1 MTNNK
6 QQTAVLIGIA
16 TYDNVEWVYQF
27 NDDNPIALARPT
39 DGTKELNLTIGN
51 RSDSNVLF
59 SDGKGNT
66 FKIFAREN
74 KL

>member
-6 QQTAVLIGIA
+6 RQMAVPIGIA
-16 TYDNVEWVYQF
+16 TYDNVEWAFQF
-27 NDDNPIALARPT
+27 NDDNPITIAQPT

-51 RSDSNVLF
+51 RSDSNMVF
-59 SDGKGNT
+59 FDGKGNT
-66 FKIFAREN
+66 FKIFAREK